1 MSDSPLS
8 LLTSSH
14 DRFPFL
20 YHASEDA
27 PLPDNLLD
35 TAHNFL
41 GLTPNPLPGK
51 EHREKNRTRVQ
62 VAASDK
68 N

>member
-1 MSDSPLS
+1 MID
-8 LLTSSH
+8 
-14 DRFPFL
+14 FPFFTML
-20 YHASEDA
+20 QKDA

-41 GLTPNPLPGK
+41 GLITESAAGK
-51 EHREKNRTRVQ
+51 GASRKNGTRVQ

>member
-1 MSDSPLS
+1 MID
-8 LLTSSH
+8 
-14 DRFPFL
+14 FPFFTL
-20 YHASEDA
+20 LQKDA

-41 GLTPNPLPGK
+41 GLTPNPLPK
-51 EHREKNRTRVQ
+51 KSIAKNGTRVQ

>member
-1 MSDSPLS
+1 MID
-8 LLTSSH
+8 
-14 DRFPFL
+14 FPFFTL
-20 YHASEDA
+20 LQKDA

-51 EHREKNRTRVQ
+51 KHREKNGTRVQ
-62 VAASDK
+62 VATSDRTK
-68 N
+68 W

>member
-1 MSDSPLS
+1 MID
-8 LLTSSH
+8 
-14 DRFPFL
+14 FPFFTL
-20 YHASEDA
+20 LQKDA